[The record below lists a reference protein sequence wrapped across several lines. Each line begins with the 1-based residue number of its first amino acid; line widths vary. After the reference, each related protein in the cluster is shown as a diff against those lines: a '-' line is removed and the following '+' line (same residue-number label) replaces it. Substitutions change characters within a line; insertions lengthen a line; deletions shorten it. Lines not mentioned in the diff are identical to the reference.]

1 MAEDPAPL
9 TAPDAGSDT
18 DGADAS
24 ANASSRRQPAA
35 DERAGRLAAA
45 LRENLRRRKAQ
56 ARARAA
62 ETQAPCPA
70 EPSPEEPAACR

>member
-18 DGADAS
+18 DSAD
-24 ANASSRRQPAA
+24 ASSRRQPAA

>member
-9 TAPDAGSDT
+9 
-18 DGADAS
+18 
-24 ANASSRRQPAA
+24 ANPAAANPAAAATGRSRQPPAA
-35 DERAGRLAAA
+35 DERAERLAAA

-56 ARARAA
+56 ARARAGA
-62 ETQAPCPA
+62 TQPPSPA

>member
-9 TAPDAGSDT
+9 TAPAGAN
-18 DGADAS
+18 ADAS
-24 ANASSRRQPAA
+24 APSRRQPAG

-56 ARARAA
+56 ARARSAGT
-62 ETQAPCPA
+62 EP
-70 EPSPEEPAACR
+70 PSPDEPVPGETAPKETTPCR